1 MLVKKKIITA
11 ALTGAFLL
19 IAGIGYSCAYQ
30 REDSDL
36 LTASP
41 PKEPEK
47 STEESEE
54 PSVPL
59 EINED
64 TKNDSSEPEKKEE
77 VCVHICGAVVS
88 SGVYTLGYG
97 ARIVD
102 FIELAGGLTPD
113 ADGDYINQAE
123 TVSDGRRIYIPTKEE
138 VASLSVEEYILGD
151 SEEME
156 GSSREGTLLNIN
168 EASAQELMEL
178 PGIGQAKAD
187 RIIEYRKNQGKFQ
200 SVEDLMKIPGIKEG
214 LFQQISS
221 LITVK

>member
-1 MLVKKKIITA
+1 MKKKIITA

-19 IAGIGYSCAYQ
+19 IAGIGYSCAYK

-36 LTASP
+36 LITSP
-41 PKEPEK
+41 LKEQEK
-47 STEESEE
+47 ITEEAEE
-54 PSVPL
+54 PFVPL
-59 EINED
+59 EVNEED
-64 TKNDSSEPEKKEE
+64 TKKASPESEKKEE
-77 VCVHICGAVVS
+77 EICVHICGAVVNP
-88 SGVYTLGYG
+88 GVYTSEYG

-102 FIELAGGLTPD
+102 FIELAGGLTSD

-138 VASLSVEEYILGD
+138 VISLSVEEYILGD
-151 SEEME
+151 SGEAEEAFGE
-156 GSSREGTLLNIN
+156 GALLNIN
-168 EASAQELMEL
+168 KASAQELMEL

-200 SVEDLMKIPGIKEG
+200 SIEDLMKIPGIKEG

-221 LITVK
+221 LITVN